1 MWDLTFAMSAPRGIE
16 LDQDKFVVSDCSLE
30 VVVGEDEDPL
40 LLCDLGLCHGPQNR
54 QHNQELH
61 LLVVFELVRPL
72 PNVGISK
79 LIVKLAC
86 HF

>member
-1 MWDLTFAMSAPRGIE
+1 MAAPRGIE
-16 LDQDKFVVSDCSLE
+16 LHQDKFIISDGSLE
-30 VVVGEDEDPL
+30 VVVCEDEDTL
-40 LLCDLGLCHGPQNR
+40 LLLDLGLSHGRQSR

-61 LLVVFELVRPL
+61 LGVFAQCLRPL
-72 PNVGISK
+72 SIVGISK

>member
-40 LLCDLGLCHGPQNR
+40 LLSDLGFCHGRQSR

-61 LLVVFELVRPL
+61 LLGVFDLVCPL
-72 PNVGISK
+72 PIVGISK